1 MDGLPFDEA
10 VYWTLIDLANALLTG
25 TLIGGSYAIIA
36 IGLSLSFGV
45 MRLVNL
51 AHGEFLIVGAYL
63 SAVIL
68 KVLPVPAF
76 LVLVV
81 VVPAMFGIGY
91 ALQRFLLNRVS
102 VQAMERRG
110 MSANFGLM
118 APILVTFGLGIAIS
132 HLLLAIFASDAMTI
146 RNSLAFSAIRLGED
160 LAISTLRFVF
170 FLVALALL
178 LLLHLFLRYTGTG
191 RAIRAASDNP
201 AYAALMGIRTDH
213 IFAVALGLS
222 LAISGVAGFMIG
234 MTRTFQ
240 PFDGPQFILV
250 AFGVVIIGGMNSI
263 AGSLVGG
270 VLLGIVQVLAGTYF
284 GPSAQLVGGY
294 MLVLAVLAFFREGLL
309 SR

>member
-1 MDGLPFDEA
+1 MNSLPFEEQL
-10 VYWTLIDLANALLTG
+10 YWTMIDLANAFLTG
-25 TLIGGSYAIIA
+25 TFTGGYYAILS
-36 IGLSLSFGV
+36 IGLALSFGV

-63 SAVIL
+63 SAIIL
-68 KVLPVPAF
+68 QVLPIPAF
-76 LVLVV
+76 LVLFIT
-81 VVPAMFGIGY
+81 VPVMFCIGY

-118 APILVTFGLGIAIS
+118 APILVTFGLGIFIS
-132 HLLLAIFASDAMTI
+132 HGLLALFASDAVTI
-146 RNSLAFSAIRLGED
+146 RNSLAFSAIRLSMD
-160 LAISTLRFVF
+160 LSISTLRFIF
-170 FLVALALL
+170 FLIAIALL
-178 LLLHLFLRYTGTG
+178 IVLSLFLRYTATG

-201 AYAALMGIRTDH
+201 TYAALMGIRTDH
-213 IFAVALGLS
+213 IFAVALGIS

-263 AGSLVGG
+263 PGSLVGG
-270 VLLGIVQVLAGTYF
+270 ILLGIVQVLAGTYF

-294 MLVLAVLAFFREGLL
+294 MLVLAVLAFFREGLF

>member
-1 MDGLPFDEA
+1 MDPTFSED

-25 TLIGGSYAIIA
+25 TFIGGYYAILSL
-36 IGLSLSFGV
+36 GLALSFGV

-68 KVLPVPAF
+68 KILPVPSF
-76 LVLVV
+76 LVLIV
-81 VVPAMFGIGY
+81 VVPIMFCIGY

-118 APILVTFGLGIAIS
+118 APILVTFGLGIFIS
-132 HLLLAIFASDAMTI
+132 HLLLAIFASDAMSI
-146 RNSLAFSAIRLGED
+146 RNSLAFSAIRLSQD
-160 LAISTLRFVF
+160 LSISTLRFIF
-170 FLVALALL
+170 FIMAVVLL
-178 LLLHLFLRYTGTG
+178 IVLQLFLRHTAIG

-201 AYAALMGIRTDH
+201 TYAALMGIRTDH
-213 IFAVALGLS
+213 IFAVALGIS

-240 PFDGPQFILV
+240 PFDGPQFILI
-250 AFGVVIIGGMNSI
+250 AFGVVIIGGMNSLPGTLI
-263 AGSLVGG
+263 GG
-270 VLLGIVQVLAGTYF
+270 ILLGITQVLAGTYF

-294 MLVLAVLAFFREGLL
+294 MLVLAVLAFFREGLFN
-309 SR
+309 R